1 MTEDFRAIGS
11 RVRNWGRWGE
21 DDARGTLNLITA
33 EAIIGAAALIRR
45 GAIFNL
51 GIPIDSSGPQTGR
64 VRINPLHFM
73 SAIGRGGRSP
83 EDPFRYNDD
92 YVVLPL
98 QSATQLDGLAHVYYD
113 DELYNGVPAD
123 TVSAHAGAQ
132 QLGIENIRQGV
143 VGRGVL
149 IDLAAHRGESWLPVD
164 HVITPGE
171 LDQALRRAGTR
182 VGRGDI
188 VLIRTGWRKKFLTE
202 RSAEDFMAAE
212 PGIGLACI
220 DWLHEHEVAAVCSD
234 NYAVEVRPGE
244 VPAVNLGVH
253 LVLIRDMGMTLGE
266 LFDLEDLAA
275 DCAADGV
282 CEFFF
287 CASPL
292 PVTGGVGS
300 PVNPIAIK

>member
-1 MTEDFRAIGS
+1 MIDDFRAIGR

-33 EAIIGAAALIRR
+33 ETILRAAGLIRR
-45 GAIFNL
+45 GVIFNL

-73 SAIGRGGRSP
+73 SAIGRGGRTP

-92 YVVLPL
+92 YLVLPL
-98 QSATQLDGLAHVYYD
+98 QSSTQLDGLAHAYYD

-123 TVSAHAGAQ
+123 TVSPHAGAV

-143 VGRGVL
+143 VGRGIL
-149 IDLAAHRGESWLPVD
+149 IDLAPFGAESWLPVD
-164 HVITPGE
+164 HVITPEE
-171 LDQALRRAGTR
+171 LDEALRREGCNAQP
-182 VGRGDI
+182 GDI
-188 VLIRTGWRKKFLTE
+188 VLIRTGWRKKFVTE
-202 RSAEDFMAAE
+202 RSAEEFMAAE
-212 PGIGLACI
+212 PGIGMACI
-220 DWLHEHEVAAVCSD
+220 DWLHEHQVAAVCSD

-244 VPAVNLGVH
+244 VPAINLGVH

-266 LFDLEDLAA
+266 LFDLEALAA
-275 DCAADGV
+275 DCASDGV
-282 CEFFF
+282 YEFFF

-300 PVNPIAIK
+300 PVNPLAIK